1 MEHSMT
7 SIHTLVSVLVLSCAL
22 TLIGLQRRYEG
33 RRRLQVLGRSYF
45 DDRDSLEK
53 FRRIVS
59 R

>member
-1 MEHSMT
+1 MT

-22 TLIGLQRRYEG
+22 ALIGLQRRYER